1 MLKPRSK
8 MFDMILNMLWVLL
21 NLVKFWYGKA
31 LYMRGLHNAL
41 NRPEYTMTEFWIYL
55 EFWIWQDTEYD
66 MVLNIQELRRVLDMW
81 QCP

>member
-31 LYMRGLHNAL
+31 LYMRGLQNVL